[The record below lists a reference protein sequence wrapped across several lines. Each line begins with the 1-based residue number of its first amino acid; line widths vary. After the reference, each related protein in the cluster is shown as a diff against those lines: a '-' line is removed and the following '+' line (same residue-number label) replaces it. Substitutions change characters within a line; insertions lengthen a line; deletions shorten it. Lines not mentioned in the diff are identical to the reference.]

1 MLHALVEDIIYK
13 YTYLEV
19 VGITIAYFLLLYF
32 GLGPFFLRVCKY
44 LWKKKFLQKIIA
56 NEASPKQIRFEIR
69 HSLQS
74 IIIFG
79 FSAVPLIWMIRQGW
93 VKLLPDSFGYV
104 ILGLIILS
112 VWNEI
117 HFFVIHRLMHIPF
130 FMRRVHYVHHRSITP
145 TVYSVYS
152 FHGLEAFLLSTVPLT
167 IAPWIPFSPIAIF
180 LYPLVSILLNFCGHC
195 NYRFGN
201 GTGAGW
207 KILSTR
213 HAEHHRKS
221 RNNYGF
227 ASPILDNLSAL
238 HTSKPKSNVSKKQ
251 QQPNA

>member
-1 MLHALVEDIIYK
+1 MLKVLVEDIIYS
-13 YTYLEV
+13 YTYAEV
-19 VGITIAYFLLLYF
+19 VGITIAYFLVLYL
-32 GLGPFFLRVCKY
+32 GLAPLFLWVCKL
-44 LWKKKFLQKIIA
+44 LWKKGHLQQIISRKA
-56 NEASPKQIRFEIR
+56 NPQQIRFEIG
-69 HSLQS
+69 HSLKS
-74 IIIFG
+74 VFIFG
-79 FSAVPLIWMIRQGW
+79 LSAIPMVWMIREGW
-93 VKLLPDSFGYV
+93 VILLPNTFGYI

-112 VWNEI
+112 IWNEI
-117 HFFVIHRLMHIPF
+117 HFFTIHRLMHIPF
-130 FMRRVHYVHHRSITP
+130 FMKRVHYVHHRSITP

-167 IAPWIPFSPIAIF
+167 IAPWVPFSPMAIF

-213 HAEHHRKS
+213 HAEHHRKG
-221 RNNYGF
+221 RKNYGF
-227 ASPILDNLSAL
+227 ASPILDNLTAL
-238 HTSKPKSNVSKKQ
+238 NTSKPKSNVSNKE